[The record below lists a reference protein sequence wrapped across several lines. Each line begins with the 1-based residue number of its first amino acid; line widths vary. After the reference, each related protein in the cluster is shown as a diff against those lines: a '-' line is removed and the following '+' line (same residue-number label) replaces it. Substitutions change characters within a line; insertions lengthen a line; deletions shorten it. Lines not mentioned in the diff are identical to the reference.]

1 MLEHNTLPEDSLCT
15 RNIIRSSTASNRH
28 VHLFDGRRVHAESSL
43 ESTVFENFA
52 AMPGV
57 AAIREQ
63 YPTVQYKD
71 PAGRTREH
79 TFDLYVEFDSGVG
92 IAIAVKP
99 KAIAD
104 KIGFAEQLHRIAAY
118 VPEHIAD
125 AALLLTDAD
134 VSIPQRRL
142 NTAVVSAHRDYL
154 CGEPWV
160 TEADARAWQFAS
172 HLTESLTLEE
182 FGGSLGL
189 PQGRGFRAA
198 LRAIKAGHLEVVCT
212 SLFVGRTRVR
222 KTG

>member
-1 MLEHNTLPEDSLCT
+1 MLEHNTLPEDSLCA

-43 ESTVFENFA
+43 ESAVFENFA

-57 AAIREQ
+57 VGIREQ
-63 YPTVQYKD
+63 YPTVAYKD
-71 PAGRTREH
+71 AAGRSHSH
-79 TFDLYVEFDSGVG
+79 TFDLFVRFATGIGV
-92 IAIAVKP
+92 AIAVKP
-99 KAIAD
+99 QSIAD
-104 KIGFAEQLHRIAAY
+104 WLRFEDLLHRVASY
-118 VPEHIAD
+118 LPPEIAD

-134 VSIPQRRL
+134 IPIPQRRL

-172 HLTESLTLEE
+172 LLTDTLTLEE
-182 FGGSLGL
+182 FGRALGL

>member
-1 MLEHNTLPEDSLCT
+1 MLDHNTLPEDSLCT

-28 VHLFDGRRVHAESSL
+28 VHVFDGRRVHAESSL

-57 AAIREQ
+57 VGIREQ
-63 YPTVQYKD
+63 YPTVEYKD
-71 PAGRTREH
+71 AAGRNRSH
-79 TFDLYVEFDSGVG
+79 TFDLHVRFETGIG

-99 KAIAD
+99 QSIANQ
-104 KIGFAEQLHRIAAY
+104 IRFEEQLHWIASHLSTE
-118 VPEHIAD
+118 VAD

-134 VSIPQRRL
+134 VPIPLRRL

-172 HLTESLTLEE
+172 LLTESLTLED

-189 PQGRGFRAA
+189 PDGRGFRAA
-198 LRAIKAGHLEVVCT
+198 LRAIKSGHLEVVCT
-212 SLFVGRTRVR
+212 SLLVGRTRVR